1 MVAFFFIG
9 VNKLNKIDDLVKEYA
24 LQLFMEISPFW
35 KVVSSSGIKPK
46 GKYRMEL
53 NLKNSELGWMNIK
66 YTYFKHIAQA
76 TLDIKTDQVNVIIKV
91 TKGSEM
97 DRKITEKFM
106 SFC

>member
-1 MVAFFFIG
+1 MVAFFIG
-9 VNKLNKIDDLVKEYA
+9 VNKLDRINDLVKCHT

-35 KVVSSSGIKPK
+35 KVASSSGIKPK

-53 NLKNSELGWMNIK
+53 SLENSELGWMDMK
-66 YTYFKHIAQA
+66 YTYFKHIPQA
-76 TLDIKTDQVNVIIKV
+76 TLEIKTDQVNVLIKA

-97 DRKITEKFM
+97 DRKIIEKFM

>member
-9 VNKLNKIDDLVKEYA
+9 VAKLDRINDLVKGYT

-53 NLKNSELGWMNIK
+53 SLKNSELGWMDVK

-76 TLDIKTDQVNVIIKV
+76 TLDIKTDQVNIVIKV
-91 TKGSEM
+91 TKGSEL
-97 DRKITEKFM
+97 DRKIVEKFM
-106 SFC
+106 TFC